1 MAKAYRICTILL
13 RLMAMAAV
21 IAAAV
26 VMATSHET
34 TTYFNLTLKADFTQ
48 TPSFKFFL
56 IANCI
61 AALYSLLALFASWTF
76 IPPRWVMVFDVMIA
90 MLLTSAMAAALAIA
104 QIGKK
109 GNQHAGWLPIC
120 DQVPKYCNH
129 VMGALISGFVGLLFY
144 TIIVFYTIS
153 TELNPLL
160 SGNK

>member
-1 MAKAYRICTILL
+1 MVKIYRACTILL

-21 IAAAV
+21 ITAAV
-26 VMATSHET
+26 VMATSRET

-56 IANCI
+56 VANCI
-61 AALYSLLALFASWTF
+61 AALYSIFALFAPSAGLVS
-76 IPPRWVMVFDVMIA
+76 RWVIVFDVTIA

-104 QIGKK
+104 QVGKK
-109 GNQHAGWLPIC
+109 GNVHAGWLPIC

-144 TIIVFYTIS
+144 TLIVFYTIS

-160 SGNK
+160 PGSK